1 MDKIMNSTANQFDT
15 LNSDLERGIVMG
27 RLEALKDLSLY
38 IDSLRE
44 SYTRLLVVNRITE
57 EQYKHEVETGKIYVK
72 EEKPVDRDGD
82 EISFDNC

>member
-44 SYTRLLVVNRITE
+44 SYNRRAI
-57 EQYKHEVETGKIYVK
+57 
-72 EEKPVDRDGD
+72 
-82 EISFDNC
+82 